1 MIRFIF
7 KSSYCNYQFKS
18 LYPNVYLRSIVLKTF
33 IAVTKIDI
41 MMISVLGSLLV
52 PFILLQRLNE
62 VEVVEFDALVC
73 EVRTQKLE
81 LVVTERDLVVVKN

>member
-1 MIRFIF
+1 
-7 KSSYCNYQFKS
+7 
-18 LYPNVYLRSIVLKTF
+18 
-33 IAVTKIDI
+33 